1 MPISLGGSMA
11 RVAMCKAVDTVMEPR
26 LSHNEAESMIQDILD
41 MPRQERMVSA
51 RALGNRMRL
60 TNAEREKHKL
70 WTIRPFDMTAKQLA
84 DQRRLKNKLRMRKRR
99 SGKSRKRADT
109 PWIDQNISRSTYY
122 RRRETLSVQTT
133 KPVRLFLCAAKS
145 IEGLAHTE
153 SHLKE
158 CGKSREKQRQAED
171 SHARLY
177 TAGITD
183 TGFLIGDGKD
193 LERKQ
198 NG

>member
-1 MPISLGGSMA
+1 MPISLGLDA
-11 RVAMCKAVDTVMEPR
+11 RRRMNNVVETAMVPP
-26 LSHNEAESMIQDILD
+26 LSKSEAESMIQDILD

-60 TNAEREKHKL
+60 TNVEREKHKL

-99 SGKSRKRADT
+99 SGKSRKRVGT
-109 PWIDQNISRSTYY
+109 PWVDLNISRATYY

-145 IEGLAHTE
+145 LEGLAHTE

-158 CGKSREKQRQAED
+158 RGKSREKQRQEED

-183 TGFLIGDGKD
+183 TGFLIGEGKD